1 MNNLIDYYRLTPDNR
16 LLFGGRATAGAAR
29 LTKLRHTLRQRMA
42 GVFPQLADEDFDY
55 LWGGQV
61 AMTAS
66 RAPHFGRLGNRVLYA
81 QGYSGQGVALA
92 GLAGRLMA
100 EAVLGRS
107 EGFDLFARLR
117 HLPVP
122 PGTGLQ
128 TAIRALAL
136 GWYAL
141 LDRRG

>member
-1 MNNLIDYYRLTPDNR
+1 
-16 LLFGGRATAGAAR
+16 
-29 LTKLRHTLRQRMA
+29 MA

-92 GLAGRLMA
+92 GLAGKLMA

-122 PGTGLQ
+122 PGTRLQ